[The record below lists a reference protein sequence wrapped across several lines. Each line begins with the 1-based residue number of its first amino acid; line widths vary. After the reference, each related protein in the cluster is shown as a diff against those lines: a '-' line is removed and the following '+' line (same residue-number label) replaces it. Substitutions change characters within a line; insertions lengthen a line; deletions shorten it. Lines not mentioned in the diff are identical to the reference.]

1 MGIYKRCSHRA
12 RERDRCADL
21 WYGSYKLPGR
31 PRAKVSLSKWAG
43 VEITT
48 KGQAQAAFDDLKAA
62 VRAGTFDRR

>member
-1 MGIYKRCSHRA
+1 MGIYKRCSQRA